1 MEINSINNRQEN
13 YAWMPLDN
21 AAKIYPAVQ
30 SKELTIVFR
39 ISAILNDPVN
49 YTCLIRAIQKAE
61 SRFPYFKV
69 TLKKGFFWYYLEH
82 VDRPLSPVADLHGYC
97 RSFFFPRRENP
108 FLLRI
113 TVIRNTLSVE
123 FSHILTDGAG
133 ALAFLT
139 ALLAAYFSE
148 KGPEVPAVPG
158 FKPDEPMSAEEFED
172 AYNRYFKSDVPPV
185 VNYTKAFHLPFDLNK
200 KTPFHILSA
209 FIDLCDI
216 LSKSREKGLSITE
229 YLVSVY
235 LFILQE
241 MYHELPRY
249 SRYRRRKI
257 VRIQVPVNLRKIYPT
272 LSMRN
277 FSLFV
282 LPEIDLRLGKYTFDE
297 IVKIVYHTMQLETDE
312 KVINKII
319 ARNVGSEKN
328 LFVRGIPLF
337 IKNLILRWK
346 YYSKGPN
353 QYSGVVTNLGKVDLP
368 VDMAGQINRL
378 VFIPPPP
385 NRKLKV
391 NCGVIGFQ
399 DKLVV
404 TFGNITT
411 SLELEEK
418 FIRFLT
424 GQGIH
429 VKLTIY

>member
-1 MEINSINNRQEN
+1 
-13 YAWMPLDN
+13 MPLDN

-30 SKELTIVFR
+30 SREFTIVFR

-49 YTCLIRAIQKAE
+49 YNCLVHAIQKAE

-82 VDRPLSPVADLHGYC
+82 IDRPLSPSADMHGCC
-97 RSFFFPRRENP
+97 RSFFFPRAENP

-113 TVIRNTLSVE
+113 TVVRNKLSVE

-133 ALAFLT
+133 AMAFLT

-148 KGPEVPAVPG
+148 KNPGVPVVPG
-158 FKPDEPMSAEEFED
+158 FEPDESMSVEEFED
-172 AYNRYFKSDVPPV
+172 AYNRYFKSEIPRV
-185 VNYTKAFHLPFDLNK
+185 VSYTKAFHLPFELNRK
-200 KTPFHILSA
+200 KRFQVLSGVME
-209 FIDLCDI
+209 LCDI
-216 LSKSREKGLSITE
+216 LSKSREKGLSVTE

-241 MYHELPRY
+241 ICHELPPY
-249 SRYRRRKI
+249 SRYKRRKI
-257 VRIQVPVNLRKIYPT
+257 IRIQVPVNLRKIYPT
-272 LSMRN
+272 RSMRN

-282 LPEIDLRLGKYTFDE
+282 LPEIDLRLGDYTFDE
-297 IVKIVYHTMQLETDE
+297 IVKIVYHKMQLETDE

-346 YYSKGPN
+346 YYDKGPN

-368 VDMAGQINRL
+368 AEMATHISRL

-385 NRKLKV
+385 NKKLKV

-399 DKLVV
+399 DKLVIS
-404 TFGNITT
+404 FGNITN
-411 SLELEEK
+411 SVELEKK
-418 FIRFLT
+418 FFRFLIS
-424 GQGIH
+424 QGIH
-429 VKLTIY
+429 VKLTAY